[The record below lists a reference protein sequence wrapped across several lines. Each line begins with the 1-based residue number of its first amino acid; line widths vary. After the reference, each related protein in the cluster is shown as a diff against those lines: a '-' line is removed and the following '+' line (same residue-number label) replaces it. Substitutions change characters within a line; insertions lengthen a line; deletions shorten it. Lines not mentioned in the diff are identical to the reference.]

1 MVGNACY
8 ISQRAGF
15 HNHNFQIQGIQKVWT
30 MISLLLFFLAGA
42 CRGLF
47 ELLAFDHKDSI
58 FSARVHPESFWG
70 SISWRRKYKKLIP
83 LVYIMPEVEQWPSWK
98 RWYYKT
104 FKIKYPERFPFSATM
119 LVWLTDGMHLMN
131 FLMKFF
137 LIGACVT
144 YTEGYHWLWMI
155 AAYILAWTGGFNL
168 TYSFIFQRRLR

>member
-1 MVGNACY
+1 
-8 ISQRAGF
+8 
-15 HNHNFQIQGIQKVWT
+15 
-30 MISLLLFFLAGA
+30 MISLFLFLFAGA

-104 FKIKYPERFPFSATM
+104 FKIEYPERFLLSSTA
-119 LVWLTDGMHLMN
+119 LVWLTDGAHLMN

-137 LIGACVT
+137 LIGACLT
-144 YTEGYHWLWMI
+144 YSPIWHWGWM
-155 AAYILAWTGGFNL
+155 AVAYTVAWTTGFNL
-168 TYSFIFQRRLR
+168 SYSVIFQRRLK